1 MKHTISKFLS
11 NRGSALFMV
20 LSTMT
25 ALMISCMAMYF
36 SVISSRSTQYAIFNQ
51 QQSYQSA
58 VSLSDALIASMITN
72 SGGMQDLSS
81 KIWTMDVGDSISTN
95 SNGFATFDTIGAG
108 KEDDDQVGAYML
120 NATRLDDETL
130 ADGTVVR
137 LYDIVITS
145 SVNGSK
151 EVYHNIIQM
160 TKPQED
166 TITPGPSNV
175 FTATGYVP
183 NDVFLDGGNITTDV
197 FFDNEHTIVN
207 AYGGKSMTL
216 DGNLST
222 GGSLTINKWLEIKA
236 NRKLT
241 FAIRDTYTSHAN
253 QVIKFYKP
261 TGSNETERNKNK
273 SVVMVGGDCF
283 MYNGA
288 KFQNANV
295 YILGNLHVRGN
306 TFDSSCN
313 YYVDGDIILDGGYWH
328 SLDNVYC
335 NGTVD
340 TSKNSGG
347 GINAALAGKWT
358 GNAKGKE
365 KDGIMTVSEM
375 ISLLDEKTS
384 SSTYYKWIVDTKDFK
399 KKTIHFDTSN
409 DNASPTYLLSYS
421 DTEKGCIIEDLTV
434 NNPNN
439 SGGWKTNCTLVI
451 DTGENPENVYT
462 IQVMANRDYVDSK
475 PGKDT
480 FCWFPRNTVNGSD
493 TWSGNSNMT
502 FQILVVGRGSV
513 VVDIPAG
520 VTYQDDDYMK
530 FMHYGWFA
538 LNGGTEYYYGEP
550 EQKSNRAYRLSHTA
564 YIRKGD
570 SSDDAA
576 FFGQFIHRG
585 CHDGDG
591 CSYTEKETKN
601 VCPACGKKYVNV
613 ICLVHEK
620 VDTYCPECQPNRA
633 SHENVCNNRVGR
645 SEIDAYLASHAD
657 IKKMMTGDD
666 GKIVYPN
673 VNIFLVSCDENADI
687 RLSSRAA
694 SKAEGSTSTFIQ
706 NSFFGYVY
714 APYLTFKAGPS
725 NSGGGMVRLLGGL
738 TVSDYIIDDS
748 YSLLSCW
755 PDKIPEELMSAES
768 LNTPLGGVASKNWK
782 ISLKAH

>member
-1 MKHTISKFLS
+1 MKHTLSKFLS

-72 SGGMQDLSS
+72 SGGMEDLST
-81 KIWTMDVGDSISTN
+81 KIWSMDVGDTISTN
-95 SNGFATFDTIGAG
+95 SNGFATFDAAGSG
-108 KEDDDQVGAYML
+108 KEDEDQVGAYML
-120 NATRLDDETL
+120 DATRLEDETL
-130 ADGTVVR
+130 ADGTIVR

-160 TKPQED
+160 TKPKD
-166 TITPGPSNV
+166 DVIAPGATNV

-241 FAIRDTYTSHAN
+241 FAIRDTYTSYAN
-253 QVIKFYKP
+253 QVIKFYEP
-261 TGSNETERNKNK
+261 TGSNVTEKNKNK
-273 SVVMVGGDCF
+273 SVVMIGGDCF

-295 YILGNLHVRGN
+295 YILGDLHVKGN

-313 YYVDGDIILDGGYWH
+313 YYVDGDIILEGGYWH
-328 SLDNVYC
+328 DLSHVYC
-335 NGTVD
+335 NGNLD
-340 TSKNSGG
+340 TSKNTGG

-358 GNAKGKE
+358 GNAQGKE

-375 ISLLDEKTS
+375 LGLLDEKTS
-384 SSTYYKWIVDTKDFK
+384 SSTYYKWMIETKGFEE
-399 KKTIHFDTSN
+399 KTIHFDTSN
-409 DNASPTYLLSYS
+409 ANASPTALLSYS
-421 DTEKGCIIEDLTV
+421 DTEKGCIIKDLTV
-434 NNPNN
+434 YNPND
-439 SGGWKTNCTLVI
+439 SGGWKTSCTLVI
-451 DTGENPENVYT
+451 DTGEDPENVYT
-462 IQVMANRDYVDSK
+462 IQVKANRDFVTTKD
-475 PGKDT
+475 GIDT
-480 FCWFPRNTVNGSD
+480 FCWFPRNTANGND
-493 TWSGNSNMT
+493 MWKTNSNMT
-502 FQILVVGRGSV
+502 FQILVMGRGSV
-513 VVDIPAG
+513 VVDIPKG

-538 LNGGTEYYYGEP
+538 LNGGTEYYYGDAAM
-550 EQKSNRAYRLSHTA
+550 KSNRAYRLSHTA
-564 YIRKGD
+564 YIRKAD
-570 SSDDAA
+570 SANDAT
-576 FFGQFIHRG
+576 FFGQFIHRD

-591 CSYTEKETKN
+591 CSYTEEETTKE
-601 VCPACGKKYVNV
+601 CAACGKKYVSV
-613 ICLVHEK
+613 ICSVHDL

-633 SHENVCNNRVGR
+633 DHDGVCSNRVGR
-645 SEIDAYLASHAD
+645 KEIDKYLASHAD

-694 SKAEGSTSTFIQ
+694 STAEGSTDTFIQ

-725 NSGGGMVRLLGGL
+725 NSGGGMVRMLGGL

-755 PDKIPEELMSAES
+755 PDKMPEELMSEES
-768 LNTPLGGVASKNWK
+768 LATPLGGVASKNWK
-782 ISLKAH
+782 ITLKAH